1 MSPLRSRYDDGGTR
15 ELVGRTGRALKPN
28 LAGDEHV
35 ILYSQGGYKDSVR
48 PIWKLGQFY
57 LTDRRLIFSVPTHV
71 IWEVPLG
78 NIKGISVEQ
87 RRYVAG
93 RVKDMIAIG
102 YQNPINQR
110 LSKSWII
117 MSELETWKKELYGRT
132 LLEINQ
138 EMLDNVLKELDPLS
152 QEIVSYLWQN
162 RHATI
167 VELADLIDAPSH
179 MDVLLRIRG
188 VINPT
193 GEEIIGSPLLMF
205 EKSMVDDETSEIVP
219 FSWWLMGRTVIK
231 DTDKGA
237 TRVDIFDDGDRID
250 IVADLP
256 GVREEDIAL
265 SIAVDRVILT
275 AETEDEKYYE
285 EIALP
290 GEVNP
295 DEFMR
300 TYHNNI
306 LALSLKKLHYPGDT
320 ELKRRQDNDNE
331 MEKST
336 ADSSSFD

>member
-1 MSPLRSRYDDGGTR
+1 MSPLRSRYEDGGTK

-28 LAGDEHV
+28 LVSDEHI
-35 ILYSQGGYKDSVR
+35 ILHSQGGYKDNVR
-48 PIWKLGQFY
+48 PVWKLGQFY
-57 LTDRRLIFSVPTHV
+57 LTNRRLIFSVPTHV

-78 NIKGISVEQ
+78 NIKGISVERQ
-87 RRYVAG
+87 RYIAG
-93 RVKDMIAIG
+93 RVKDMLAIG
-102 YQNPINQR
+102 YQNMINQR
-110 LSKSWII
+110 LSKAWII
-117 MSELETWKKELYGRT
+117 MSALETWKMELYGRT

-138 EMLDNVLKELDPLS
+138 EMLDNVLEQLDPQS
-152 QEIVSYLWQN
+152 QELVSYLWQN

-179 MDVLLRIRG
+179 MDVLLRIKG

-193 GEEIIGSPLLMF
+193 AEKVIGSPLLVF
-205 EKSMVDDETSEIVP
+205 EKSRVDDETGEIVL
-219 FSWWLMGRTVIK
+219 FSWWLIARTVIK
-231 DTDKGA
+231 EMNKGA

-256 GVREEDIAL
+256 GVREEDISL
-265 SIAVDRVILT
+265 SIAIDRVILS

-306 LALSLKKLHYPGDT
+306 LALSLQKLCYSG
-320 ELKRRQDNDNE
+320 
-331 MEKST
+331 S
-336 ADSSSFD
+336 ADK

>member
-1 MSPLRSRYDDGGTR
+1 MSPLRSRYEGGGTR

-28 LAGDEHV
+28 LGSDEHV
-35 ILYSQGGYKDSVR
+35 ILHSQGGYKDNVR

-71 IWEVPLG
+71 IWEVPVG

-87 RRYVAG
+87 QRYIAG

-102 YQNPINQR
+102 YQNPINHR
-110 LSKSWII
+110 LSKAWII
-117 MSELETWKKELYGRT
+117 MSELETWKKELYGRA
-132 LLEINQ
+132 LLKIDQ

-152 QEIVSYLWQN
+152 QELVSYLWRN

-179 MDVLLRIRG
+179 MDVLLRIKG

-193 GEEIIGSPLLMF
+193 TEKVIGSPLLVF
-205 EKSMVDDETSEIVP
+205 EKSRIDNETGEIVP

-231 DTDKGA
+231 DTDKGT
-237 TRVDIFDDGDRID
+237 TRVDIFDDEDRID
-250 IVADLP
+250 IVADLSSL
-256 GVREEDIAL
+256 GVREEDVIL
-265 SIAVDRVILT
+265 SIAGDRVVLS
-275 AETEDEKYYE
+275 AEAGDEKYYE

-295 DEFMR
+295 NEFMR

-306 LALSLKKLHYPGDT
+306 LALSLKKLHHPGDT
-320 ELKRRQDNDNE
+320 ELKRRQGNDNE

-336 ADSSSFD
+336 ADSSS

>member
-1 MSPLRSRYDDGGTR
+1 MSPLKSRYDDGGTR

-28 LAGDEHV
+28 LASDEHV

-48 PIWKLGQFY
+48 PIWKLGTFY
-57 LTDRRLIFSVPTHV
+57 LTDRRLLFSVPTHV
-71 IWEVPLG
+71 IWEVPLD
-78 NIKGISVEQ
+78 NIKGISVEKQ
-87 RRYVAG
+87 KYVAG
-93 RVKDMIAIG
+93 RVKDMIAVG
-102 YQNPINQR
+102 YQNTINQR

-138 EMLDNVLKELDPLS
+138 EMLDSVLEQMDPQS
-152 QEIVSYLWQN
+152 QEIVDYLWQN

-193 GEEIIGSPLLMF
+193 AEEVIGSPLLMF
-205 EKSMVDDETSEIVP
+205 EKSMVDDETGEIVP
-219 FSWWLMGRTVIK
+219 FSWWLMARTVIK

-250 IVADLP
+250 IVADLSSL
-256 GVREEDIAL
+256 GVREEDVTL
-265 SIAVDRVILT
+265 SIAGDRVVLS
-275 AETEDEKYYE
+275 AEAGDEKYYE

-295 DEFMR
+295 NEFMR

-306 LALSLKKLHYPGDT
+306 LALSLKKLHHPGDT

-336 ADSSSFD
+336 ADSSS

>member
-15 ELVGRTGRALKPN
+15 ELVGRTGRVLKPN

-35 ILYSQGGYKDSVR
+35 ILHSQGGYKDNVR
-48 PIWKLGQFY
+48 PIWKLGQFH

-78 NIKGISVEQ
+78 NIKGISIEQ

-102 YQNPINQR
+102 YQNPINHR
-110 LSKSWII
+110 PSKAWII

-138 EMLDNVLKELDPLS
+138 EMLDSVLEQLDPLS
-152 QEIVSYLWQN
+152 QEIVGYLWRN

-179 MDVLLRIRG
+179 MDVLLRIKG

-193 GEEIIGSPLLMF
+193 AEKVIGSPLLVF
-205 EKSMVDDETSEIVP
+205 ERSRIDDETGEVVP
-219 FSWWLMGRTVIK
+219 FSWWLITPARK
-231 DTDKGA
+231 EKTDKSR
-237 TRVDIFDDGDRID
+237 TRVDMFDEGDRID
-250 IVADLP
+250 IVADLT
-256 GVREEDIAL
+256 GVREEDVAL
-265 SIAVDRVILT
+265 SIAGDRVILS
-275 AETEDEKYYE
+275 AEAGDEKYYE
-285 EIALP
+285 EIILP

-300 TYHNNI
+300 TCHNNI
-306 LALSLKKLHYPGDT
+306 LALSLQKLRY
-320 ELKRRQDNDNE
+320 
-331 MEKST
+331 
-336 ADSSSFD
+336 SSSADKQKLPAVSPPPVENSER